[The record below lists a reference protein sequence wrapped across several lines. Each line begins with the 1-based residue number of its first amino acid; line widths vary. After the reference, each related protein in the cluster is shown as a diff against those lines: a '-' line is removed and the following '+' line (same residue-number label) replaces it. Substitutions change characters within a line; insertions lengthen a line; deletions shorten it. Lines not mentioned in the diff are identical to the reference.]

1 VASEVDTKKVVD
13 LVQQYHPNATDFHIS
28 ATIPIGSNL
37 LTQSRLLYV
46 KYTRPDRKS
55 DRSLVFLPFV
65 GDPVPF
71 DSSEEFIR
79 WYTGRSQKVGFLPQ
93 IIEWSGGIAGV
104 IALAIVAV
112 LLWQYGHAP
121 DKFAPPDLLSH
132 AFEIILGYYFG
143 SKVAASSSKS
153 VP

>member
-1 VASEVDTKKVVD
+1 VAAEEDKKAVD
-13 LVQQYHPNATDFHIS
+13 LVQQYHPNATDFHVS

-55 DRSLVFLPFV
+55 DRSLVYLPFV
-65 GDPVPF
+65 GDPATF

-79 WYTGRSQKVGFLPQ
+79 WYTGKSQRVGLVPQ

-112 LLWQYGHAP
+112 LLWQYVHSP
-121 DKFAPPDLLSH
+121 DKFTPPDLISH

-143 SKVAASSSKS
+143 SKVTGNSSKS
-153 VP
+153 LP

>member
-1 VASEVDTKKVVD
+1 MASEVDTKKVVD
-13 LVQQYHPNATDFHIS
+13 LVQQYHPNVTDLHIS

-55 DRSLVFLPFV
+55 DRSLVYLPFV

-79 WYTGRSQKVGFLPQ
+79 Q
-93 IIEWSGGIAGV
+93 
-104 IALAIVAV
+104 
-112 LLWQYGHAP
+112 
-121 DKFAPPDLLSH
+121 LS
-132 AFEIILGYYFG
+132 GYYCGNTATHQTSLRPLICFLM
-143 SKVAASSSKS
+143 
-153 VP
+153 PLRLF